1 GRLGAR
7 AFEVGEAAF
16 FVYSGTGRA
25 MVNGKCHGIAPE
37 TLIYVGRDASHDIE
51 NDSAEHLAL
60 AWIVTPPGLEGLMRA
75 IGRARTSGTTDPAP
89 FDAPKDLAAACRP
102 ARRALAAP
110 PESACP
116 RPHRRACACRRAA

>member
-1 GRLGAR
+1 PGGRASEGGGAG
-7 AFEVGEAAF
+7 FSVKG
-16 FVYSGTGRA
+16 GTGQAR
-25 MVNGKCHGIAPE
+25 VTGKWPAIAPE
-37 TLIYVGRDASHDIE
+37 TLIYVGRGASHDIE

-60 AWIVTPPGLEGLMRA
+60 AWIVTPPGFEGLVRA
-75 IGRARTSGTTDPAP
+75 IGRARTPGTTDPAP